1 MKLEKATISDFDE
14 IFCEMEKNFIYEEIR
29 DRDAALEVMSKKEYS
44 IFHILD
50 GEQKVGFITVWELEE
65 FAFAE
70 HFVIYE
76 KYRNCG
82 YGSKGMR
89 LLQERFERIILEVE
103 HPEDELKARR
113 IAFYKRLGFCQND
126 YPYIQ
131 PSYRKGGKGV
141 PLILMSYPKKLD
153 NCENTASVLYKK
165 IYNK

>member
-1 MKLEKATISDFDE
+1 MKRLIIVGSPRTSGRSAHLA
-14 IFCEMEKNFIYEEIR
+14 EM
-29 DRDAALEVMSKKEYS
+29 L
-44 IFHILD
+44 
-50 GEQKVGFITVWELEE
+50 
-65 FAFAE
+65 
-70 HFVIYE
+70 
-76 KYRNCG
+76 
-82 YGSKGMR
+82 
-89 LLQERFERIILEVE
+89 FEANIDE